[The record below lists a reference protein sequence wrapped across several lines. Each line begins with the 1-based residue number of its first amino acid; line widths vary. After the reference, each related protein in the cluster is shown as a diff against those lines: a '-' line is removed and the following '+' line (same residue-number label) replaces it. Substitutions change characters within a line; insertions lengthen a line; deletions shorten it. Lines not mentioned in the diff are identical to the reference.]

1 MSEGRPLLRFAGG
14 PYEQRPQPPRLAPDA
29 SGLARPL
36 AESPGVRPALAKRLA
51 GFGLETVGDL
61 LTHYP
66 RRYEDFTDR
75 KPIADLKVGE
85 EATVRASVER
95 VSLDHGHRRRVTLLK
110 VVLRD
115 KSGIMIAVW
124 FNQPWLAKVL
134 EPGMVLSLRG
144 SVRLSGGGASFV
156 VKAHEILAGEGETVH
171 TEGIVPV
178 YPASESISTRVLR
191 DLVHEARR
199 AARCVPDPLPGTL
212 RAAEGLPSKAD
223 AVLAIHAP
231 RSHPEAA
238 AARDRLVLEE
248 LLLMQLGL
256 LLHKNAEQRSSSAPA
271 LGRAGETATS
281 FLSGLPFVLTA
292 HQLNAIAEIDADL
305 ERTTPMRRLLQGDV
319 GSGKTV
325 VAVHTLLRAVEKGH
339 QGAFMAPTE
348 TLAEQHLETMRAL
361 LDPRVA
367 CELLTSR
374 LTAVERRAALGRI
387 ASGEA
392 AIVAGTHALI
402 QGDVAFADLAVVV
415 VDEQHRFGV
424 VQRDEMGRRAAAFGH
439 TPHALYMTA
448 TPIPRTLALTFYG
461 DLDVTVIAGA
471 PAGRRPVAT
480 RLVSEGRRAAGY
492 DLVRKE
498 LDQGRQAYVV
508 CPLIEESEALQSAAA
523 VAEAER
529 LAAGEFRA
537 YTVSVLHG
545 QMKTAERDAAMA
557 DFKAGTTDVLVA
569 TSVIEVGIDVPNATV
584 MLIEGAER
592 FGLAQLHQLRGRVG
606 RGTAKSY
613 CLLFASPRRERVPGE
628 RSDARL
634 KALCATSD
642 GFALADRDLEIRGE
656 GQLFGTRQS
665 GLPDLKLAKLTRD
678 RDAVVRA
685 RRLAREILAAD
696 PALDS
701 PAGAPLADAV
711 RAAFGEELSWL
722 LKA

>member
-1 MSEGRPLLRFAGG
+1 M
-14 PYEQRPQPPRLAPDA
+14 
-29 SGLARPL
+29 
-36 AESPGVRPALAKRLA
+36 RPALAKRLE
-51 GFGLETVGDL
+51 GFGLTTVGDL

-85 EATVRASVER
+85 EATVRATVER
-95 VSLDHGHRRRVTLLK
+95 VTLDHGRRRRVTLLK

-115 KSGIMIAVW
+115 RSGVMIGVW

-134 EPGMVLSLRG
+134 EPGMELSLRG

-178 YPASESISTRVLR
+178 YAASESISTRVLR
-191 DLVHEARR
+191 DLVHAARR
-199 AARCVPDPLPGTL
+199 AARSMPDPLPGAL
-212 RAAEGLPSKAD
+212 LAAEDLPAKAD

-231 RSHPEAA
+231 RSHAEAA
-238 AARDRLVLEE
+238 VARERLVLEE

-256 LLHKNAEQRSSSAPA
+256 LLHKGVEQRASRAPE
-271 LGRAGETATS
+271 LGAPGPRVAA
-281 FLSGLPFVLTA
+281 FLAGLPFALTA
-292 HQLNAIAEIDADL
+292 HQTAAIAEIDADL
-305 ERTTPMRRLLQGDV
+305 ERATPMRRLLQGDV

-325 VAVHTLLRAVEKGH
+325 VAVHTLLRAVETGH

-348 TLAEQHLETMRAL
+348 TLAEQHLETMQEL
-361 LDPRVA
+361 LGPLAA
-367 CELLTSR
+367 CDLLTSR
-374 LTAVERRAALGRI
+374 LTAGERRAALGRI

-392 AIVAGTHALI
+392 AIVVGTHALI

-424 VQRDEMGRRAAAFGH
+424 VQRDEMGRRAAAGGS

-471 PAGRRPVAT
+471 PAGRAPVAT
-480 RLVSEGRRAAGY
+480 RLYSEGHRAAGY
-492 DLVRKE
+492 EFVRKQ
-498 LDQGRQAYVV
+498 LDKGRQAYVV
-508 CPLIEESEALQSAAA
+508 CPLIEESEALQTAAA
-523 VAEAER
+523 LAEAER
-529 LAAGEFRA
+529 LRGGEFRA
-537 YTVSVLHG
+537 YRLGVLHG
-545 QMKTAERDAAMA
+545 QMKPAERDAAMA
-557 DFKAGTTDVLVA
+557 AFRAGQTDVLVA

-584 MLIEGAER
+584 MIIEGAER

-606 RGTAKSY
+606 RGNEKSY
-613 CLLFASPRRERVPGE
+613 CLLFTSPRRERTPGE

-634 KALCATSD
+634 KALRTTTD

-678 RDAVVRA
+678 REAVVRA
-685 RRLAREILAAD
+685 RGLARDILAGD
-696 PALDS
+696 PRLEA
-701 PAGAPLADAV
+701 AAAAPLADAV
-711 RAAFGEELSWL
+711 RAAFGEELAWL

>member
-1 MSEGRPLLRFAGG
+1 MSAGRPLLRFAGG
-14 PYEQRPQPPRLAPDA
+14 PYDGRPQAPLLAPDA
-29 SGLARPL
+29 AGLARPL
-36 AESPGVRPALAKRLA
+36 SELPGVRPVLARRLA

-75 KPIADLKVGE
+75 KPIADLRVGE
-85 EATVRASVER
+85 EATVRATVER
-95 VSLDHGHRRRVTLLK
+95 VTLEHGRQRRVTLLK
-110 VVLRD
+110 AVLRD
-115 KSGIMIAVW
+115 RSGMIIAVW

-134 EPGMVLSLRG
+134 EPGMELSLRG
-144 SVRLSGGGASFV
+144 SVRLRGGGASFV
-156 VKAHEILAGEGETVH
+156 VKAHEILADEGETVH

-178 YPASESISTRVLR
+178 YPASESISARVLR

-199 AARCVPDPLPGTL
+199 TARSVPDPLSGAL
-212 RAAEGLPSKAD
+212 RAAERLPAKAD

-238 AARDRLVLEE
+238 VARERLVLEE

-256 LLHKNAEQRSSSAPA
+256 LLHKQAEQQASRALA
-271 LGRAGETATS
+271 LGPPGETARG
-281 FLSGLPFVLTA
+281 FLAGLPFVLTD
-292 HQLNAIAEIDADL
+292 HQVRAIAEIDADL
-305 ERTTPMRRLLQGDV
+305 ERDTPMRRLLQGDV

-348 TLAEQHLETMRAL
+348 TLAEQHLETMAAL
-361 LDPRVA
+361 LGPLVS

-374 LTAVERRAALGRI
+374 LTAAERRATLSRL
-387 ASGEA
+387 ASGAA
-392 AIVAGTHALI
+392 AIVVGTHALI
-402 QGDVAFADLAVVV
+402 QGDVEFADLAVVV

-424 VQRDEMGRRAAAFGH
+424 VQRDEMARRAAAEGR

-471 PAGRRPVAT
+471 PAGRTPVVT

-492 DLVRKE
+492 EFVRKQ
-498 LDQGRQAYVV
+498 LGKGRQAYVV

-523 VAEAER
+523 VAEAQR
-529 LAAGEFRA
+529 LASGEFRA
-537 YTVSVLHG
+537 YQVGVLHG

-557 DFKAGTTDVLVA
+557 AFKAGRTDVLVA

-584 MLIEGAER
+584 MIVEGAER

-606 RGTAKSY
+606 RGPEKSS
-613 CLLFASPRRERVPGE
+613 CLLFTSPRRERVAGD

-634 KALCATSD
+634 QALRATSD

-656 GQLFGTRQS
+656 GQLFGARQS

-678 RDAVVRA
+678 REAVVRA

-696 PALDS
+696 PLLRS
-701 PAGAPLADAV
+701 PVDVPLADAV
-711 RAAFGEELSWL
+711 RAAFGDELAWL

>member
-1 MSEGRPLLRFAGG
+1 VSEGQLPLRFAGG
-14 PYEQRPQPPRLAPDA
+14 RYDGRPQPPLLAPDA

-36 AESPGVRPALAKRLA
+36 ADLPGVRSALAKRLA
-51 GFGLETVGDL
+51 GFGLATVGDL

-75 KPIADLKVGE
+75 KAIADLKVGE
-85 EATVRASVER
+85 EATVRATVER
-95 VSLDHGHRRRVTLLK
+95 VTLDHGHRRRVTLLK

-115 KSGIMIAVW
+115 QSGVMIGVW

-144 SVRLSGGGASFV
+144 SVRLRGGGASFA

-178 YPASESISTRVLR
+178 YPASESISARVLR

-199 AARCVPDPLPGTL
+199 AARTLPDPLPGAL
-212 RAAEGLPSKAD
+212 RAAERLPARAD

-238 AARDRLVLEE
+238 AARERLVLEE

-256 LLHKNAEQRSSSAPA
+256 LLHKHAEQKASSAPE
-271 LGRAGETATS
+271 LGGPGETVRG
-281 FLSGLPFVLTA
+281 FLAGLPFSLTD
-292 HQLNAIAEIDADL
+292 HQARAIAEIDADL
-305 ERTTPMRRLLQGDV
+305 EHDTPMRRLLQGDV

-325 VAVHTLLRAVEKGH
+325 VAVHTLVRAVEKGH

-348 TLAEQHLETMRAL
+348 TLAEQHLETMAAL
-361 LDPRVA
+361 LGPLVP

-374 LTAVERRAALGRI
+374 LTAAERRAALGRI

-392 AIVAGTHALI
+392 AIVVGTHALI
-402 QGDVAFADLAVVV
+402 QGDVAFRDLAVVV

-424 VQRDEMGRRAAAFGH
+424 VQRDEMARRAAAGGR

-471 PAGRRPVAT
+471 PAGRTPVVT
-480 RLVSEGRRAAGY
+480 RLVSEGRRPAGY
-492 DLVRKE
+492 DFVRKQ
-498 LDQGRQAYVV
+498 LDKGRQAYVV

-537 YTVSVLHG
+537 YGLGVLHG
-545 QMKTAERDAAMA
+545 QMKIAERDAAMA
-557 DFKAGTTDVLVA
+557 AFKSGATDVLVA

-584 MLIEGAER
+584 MIVEGAER

-606 RGTAKSY
+606 RSSEKSY
-613 CLLFASPRRERVPGE
+613 CLLFTSPRRERGSGE

-634 KALCATSD
+634 KALRATSD
-642 GFALADRDLEIRGE
+642 GFVLADRDLEIRGE

-696 PALDS
+696 PLLRS
-701 PAGAPLADAV
+701 PVDVPLADAV
-711 RAAFGEELSWL
+711 RAAFGDELAWL

>member
-1 MSEGRPLLRFAGG
+1 VSDGRPPVGFAGG
-14 PYEQRPQPPRLAPDA
+14 RYDGWPRPPLLAPDA
-29 SGLARPL
+29 SGLDRPL
-36 AESPGVRPALAKRLA
+36 SELAGVRPALAKRLE
-51 GFGLETVGDL
+51 GFGLTTVGDL

-85 EATVRASVER
+85 EATVRATVER
-95 VSLDHGHRRRVTLLK
+95 VTLDHGRRRRVTLLK

-115 KSGIMIAVW
+115 RSGVMIGVW

-134 EPGMVLSLRG
+134 EPGMELSLRG

-178 YPASESISTRVLR
+178 YAASESISTRVLR
-191 DLVHEARR
+191 DLVHAVRR
-199 AARCVPDPLPGTL
+199 AARSMPDPLPGAL
-212 RAAEGLPSKAD
+212 LAAEDLPAKAD

-231 RSHPEAA
+231 RSHAEAA
-238 AARDRLVLEE
+238 VARERLVLEE

-256 LLHKNAEQRSSSAPA
+256 LLHKGAEQRVSRAPE
-271 LGRAGETATS
+271 LGAPGPKVAA
-281 FLSGLPFVLTA
+281 FLAGLPFALTD
-292 HQLNAIAEIDADL
+292 HQAAAIAEIDADL
-305 ERTTPMRRLLQGDV
+305 DRATPMRRLLQGDV

-325 VAVHTLLRAVEKGH
+325 VAVHTLLRAVETGH

-348 TLAEQHLETMRAL
+348 TLAEQHLETMQEL
-361 LDPRVA
+361 LGPLAA
-367 CELLTSR
+367 CDLLTSR
-374 LTAVERRAALGRI
+374 LTAAERRAALGRI

-392 AIVAGTHALI
+392 AIVVGTHALI

-424 VQRDEMGRRAAAFGH
+424 VQRDEMGRRAAAGGSA
-439 TPHALYMTA
+439 PHALYMTA

-461 DLDVTVIAGA
+461 DLDVTVIAGS
-471 PAGRRPVAT
+471 PAGRAPVAT
-480 RLVSEGRRAAGY
+480 RLYSEGHRAAGY
-492 DLVRKE
+492 EFVRKQ
-498 LDQGRQAYVV
+498 LDKGRQAYVV

-523 VAEAER
+523 LAEAER
-529 LAAGEFRA
+529 LRGGEFRA
-537 YTVSVLHG
+537 YRLGVLHG
-545 QMKTAERDAAMA
+545 QMKAAERDAAMA
-557 DFKAGTTDVLVA
+557 AFRSGQTDVLVA
-569 TSVIEVGIDVPNATV
+569 TSVIEVGIDVRNATV
-584 MLIEGAER
+584 MIIEGAER

-606 RGTAKSY
+606 RGTEKSY
-613 CLLFASPRRERVPGE
+613 CLLFTSPRRERTPGE

-634 KALCATSD
+634 KALRTTTD

-685 RRLAREILAAD
+685 RRLARDILAGD
-696 PALDS
+696 PRLEAPS
-701 PAGAPLADAV
+701 AAPLADAV
-711 RAAFGEELSWL
+711 RGAFGEELAWL